1 MAWTPRSERVSGQ
14 RATYDGFP
22 AHMHG
27 ELSRWMS
34 KVDTAI
40 HGGYYTENRLAA
52 TVALRAGIVFRMHSP
67 SGPHLLEE
75 AYQQGSDDKALDVIK
90 GYLYVASEELS
101 KDLRSIFA
109 VSGHTLTVGPDL
121 KSLVEV
127 VDTAMSRLATEAFQ
141 PSDRASQELQEA
153 WNNAYGRGPDPSDAW
168 DHAIKA
174 VEALIGPIVEPANDK
189 STLGTPMGVIRNDAK
204 SKSPRWSATCL
215 KCQTGESAHEAVL
228 SVLGRIWANPDRHG
242 SGTPMDPTLTQA
254 RAVVTLAVAVVQMA
268 REGNLLS

>member
-75 AYQQGSDDKALDVIK
+75 AYQQGSDDKALDVIE

-141 PSDRASQELQEA
+141 PSDR
-153 WNNAYGRGPDPSDAW
+153 P
-168 DHAIKA
+168 
-174 VEALIGPIVEPANDK
+174 
-189 STLGTPMGVIRNDAK
+189 AK
-204 SKSPRWSATCL
+204 SSKRRGTTPTAAGLTPATRGTTPSRPL
-215 KCQTGESAHEAVL
+215 
-228 SVLGRIWANPDRHG
+228 RH
-242 SGTPMDPTLTQA
+242 S
-254 RAVVTLAVAVVQMA
+254 
-268 REGNLLS
+268 